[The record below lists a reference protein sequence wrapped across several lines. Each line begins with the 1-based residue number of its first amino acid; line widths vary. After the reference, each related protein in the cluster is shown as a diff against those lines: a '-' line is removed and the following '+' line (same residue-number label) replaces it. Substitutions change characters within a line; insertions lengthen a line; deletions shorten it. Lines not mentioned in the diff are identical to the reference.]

1 MENPNEKNKIKV
13 IEINNINFN
22 EEKEINLINVNIKKE
37 KLKLEY
43 KKIYISNFFL
53 YFDDFITKNKYE
65 NLSKLICKNLKNFN
79 INFQEIFQNLK
90 ILKILY
96 NLFPINFNEQKNF
109 KNLTDLYL
117 NNLNLNNKTFI
128 NFFAL
133 LTQNNHIVQN
143 LEILSLKNN
152 ELTCID
158 LYNESIKLNRLICFE
173 NMYELNFENNKI
185 YYFSSKTLKIF
196 PNTKIL
202 NLYNNNFSFSEN
214 FLELYKYYKNKIVI
228 FITGN
233 IYFHIKSNRDFY
245 IDYLNELLP
254 NFNFHLP
261 YLKLNYLYT
270 KFEINKINFIQLNN
284 KYTDCLK
291 EIYFSNC
298 NITNEILIKLL
309 NNNLSK
315 CNNLKKIIFCNNL
328 IDDNIFFELNK
339 NEIYKQF
346 KNLIL
351 IDFSGNSKI
360 TLNDV
365 FNFIK
370 FINNFIS
377 LKKLYLFQTN
387 FEKYF
392 LKFLDIKNY
401 LIKKNIIRQI
411 SKNYEQLIN
420 ALNEKKNLIIYIS
433 NIFMNS
439 LNIEEIKTNLN
450 YIFSVFEI
458 IKFF

>member
-315 CNNLKKIIFCNNL
+315 CDNLKKIYFCNNL
-328 IDDNIFFELNK
+328 LDDNIFFELNK
-339 NEIYKQF
+339 NEIYKLF

>member
-1 MENPNEKNKIKV
+1 MENSNENNIIKV
-13 IEINNINFN
+13 IEINNNNFN
-22 EEKEINLINVNIKKE
+22 EEKDINNLNVNIKKD
-37 KLKLEY
+37 KIKLEY
-43 KKIYISNFFL
+43 KKIYISNF
-53 YFDDFITKNKYE
+53 YINNEDFITNNKYE
-65 NLSKLICKNLKNFN
+65 NLSKLICKNLKNFD
-79 INFQEIFQNLK
+79 INFQEKFQNLK

-96 NLFPINFNEQKNF
+96 YLFPINFNEQKNF
-109 KNLTDLYL
+109 KNLTELYL

-128 NFFAL
+128 NFFGL
-133 LTQNNHIVQN
+133 LSKNNQIVQN

-202 NLYNNNFSFSEN
+202 NLYNNNFSFSDN

-270 KFEINKINFIQLNN
+270 KFEINKINLLQLNN
-284 KYTDCLK
+284 KYIDCLY
-291 EIYFSNC
+291 EINFSNC

-309 NNNLSK
+309 NNNFSN
-315 CNNLKKIIFCNNL
+315 CVNLKKIFFCNNL

-339 NEIYKQF
+339 NEIYKQL

-351 IDFSGNSKI
+351 IDFSGNLKI

-370 FINNFIS
+370 FINNFIC

-387 FEKYF
+387 FEKFF
-392 LKFLDIKNY
+392 LKFIDIKNY
-401 LIKKNIIRQI
+401 QIKKNIIRQI

-420 ALNEKKNLIIYIS
+420 ALNEKKKLIIYIS

-439 LNIEEIKTNLN
+439 INIDEIKTNLN
-450 YIFSVFEI
+450 YIFCVFEI
-458 IKFF
+458 IKIF

>member
-1 MENPNEKNKIKV
+1 MENSNENNKIKV

-22 EEKEINLINVNIKKE
+22 EEKDINLLNVNIKKE
-37 KLKLEY
+37 KIKLEY
-43 KKIYISNFFL
+43 KKIYINNFHINNE
-53 YFDDFITKNKYE
+53 DFITKNKYE
-65 NLSKLICKNLKNFN
+65 NLSKLICKNLKNFD
-79 INFQEIFQNLK
+79 INFQEKFQNLK

-96 NLFPINFNEQKNF
+96 YLFPINFNEQKNF
-109 KNLTDLYL
+109 KNLTELYL

-128 NFFAL
+128 NFFGL
-133 LTQNNHIVQN
+133 LSKNNQIVQN

-214 FLELYKYYKNKIVI
+214 FLELYKYYKNRIVI

-245 IDYLNELLP
+245 INYLNELLP

-284 KYTDCLK
+284 KYMDCLK

-315 CNNLKKIIFCNNL
+315 CDNLKKIYFCNNL

-439 LNIEEIKTNLN
+439 LNIDEIKTNLN

>member
-22 EEKEINLINVNIKKE
+22 EEKDINLINVNIKKE

-328 IDDNIFFELNK
+328 LDDNIFFELNK
-339 NEIYKQF
+339 NEIYKLF

-439 LNIEEIKTNLN
+439 LNIDEIKTNLN

>member
-1 MENPNEKNKIKV
+1 MENSNENNKIKV

-22 EEKEINLINVNIKKE
+22 EEKDINLLNVNIKKE
-37 KLKLEY
+37 KIKLEY
-43 KKIYISNFFL
+43 KKIYINNFHINNE
-53 YFDDFITKNKYE
+53 DFITKNKYE
-65 NLSKLICKNLKNFN
+65 NLSKLICKNLKYFD
-79 INFQEIFQNLK
+79 INFQEKFQNLK

-96 NLFPINFNEQKNF
+96 YLFPINFNEQKNF
-109 KNLTDLYL
+109 KHLTELYL

-128 NFFAL
+128 NFFGL
-133 LTQNNHIVQN
+133 LSKNNQIVQN

-202 NLYNNNFSFSEN
+202 NLYNNNFSFSDN
-214 FLELYKYYKNKIVI
+214 FLELYKYYKNRIVI

-284 KYTDCLK
+284 KYIDCLK

-315 CNNLKKIIFCNNL
+315 CDNLKKIYFCNNL

-439 LNIEEIKTNLN
+439 LNIDEIKTNLN

>member
-1 MENPNEKNKIKV
+1 MENSNENNIIKV
-13 IEINNINFN
+13 IEINNNNFN
-22 EEKEINLINVNIKKE
+22 EEKDINNLNVNIKKD
-37 KLKLEY
+37 KIKLEY
-43 KKIYISNFFL
+43 KKIYISNF
-53 YFDDFITKNKYE
+53 YINNEDFITKNKYE
-65 NLSKLICKNLKNFN
+65 NLSKLICKNLKNFD
-79 INFQEIFQNLK
+79 INFQAIFPNLK
-90 ILKILY
+90 TLKILY
-96 NLFPINFNEQKNF
+96 NLFPINFDEQKNL
-109 KNLTDLYL
+109 KNLTELYL

-128 NFFAL
+128 NFFIL
-133 LTQNNHIVQN
+133 LIKNDQIVKN

-158 LYNESIKLNRLICFE
+158 FYNDIIKFNKLICFE
-173 NMYELNFENNKI
+173 NMFELNFENNKL
-185 YYFSSKTLKIF
+185 YYFSPDIIKIF

-214 FLELYKYYKNKIVI
+214 FLDLYKFYKNKIVI

-233 IYFHIKSNRDFY
+233 MYFHIKSNRDFY
-245 IDYLNELLP
+245 IDYLNEILP
-254 NFNFHLP
+254 NFNFHIP

-270 KFEINKINFIQLNN
+270 KFEINKINLLQLNN
-284 KYTDCLK
+284 KYIDCLY
-291 EIYFSNC
+291 EINFSNC

-309 NNNLSK
+309 NNNFSN
-315 CNNLKKIIFCNNL
+315 CVNLKKIFFCNNL

-339 NEIYKQF
+339 NEIYKQL

-351 IDFSGNSKI
+351 IDFSGNLKI

-370 FINNFIS
+370 FINNFIC

-387 FEKYF
+387 FEKFF
-392 LKFLDIKNY
+392 LKFIDIKNY
-401 LIKKNIIRQI
+401 QIKKNIIRQI

-420 ALNEKKNLIIYIS
+420 ALNEKKKLIIYIS

-439 LNIEEIKTNLN
+439 LNIDEIKTNLN

-458 IKFF
+458 IKIF

>member
-202 NLYNNNFSFSEN
+202 NLYNNNFSFSDN

-245 IDYLNELLP
+245 IDYLNEILP
-254 NFNFHLP
+254 NFNFHIP

-270 KFEINKINFIQLNN
+270 KFEINKINLLQLNN
-284 KYTDCLK
+284 KYIDCLY
-291 EIYFSNC
+291 EINFSNC

-309 NNNLSK
+309 NNNFSN
-315 CNNLKKIIFCNNL
+315 CVNLKKIFFCNNL

>member
-1 MENPNEKNKIKV
+1 M
-13 IEINNINFN
+13 
-22 EEKEINLINVNIKKE
+22 
-37 KLKLEY
+37 
-43 KKIYISNFFL
+43 
-53 YFDDFITKNKYE
+53 
-65 NLSKLICKNLKNFN
+65 
-79 INFQEIFQNLK
+79 Q
-90 ILKILY
+90 
-96 NLFPINFNEQKNF
+96 
-109 KNLTDLYL
+109 LYL
-117 NNLNLNNKTFI
+117 YHSY
-128 NFFAL
+128 AL
-133 LTQNNHIVQN
+133 AA
-143 LEILSLKNN
+143 
-152 ELTCID
+152 
-158 LYNESIKLNRLICFE
+158 Y
-173 NMYELNFENNKI
+173 I
-185 YYFSSKTLKIF
+185 YMFH
-196 PNTKIL
+196 
-202 NLYNNNFSFSEN
+202 FSFSDN

-254 NFNFHLP
+254 KFNFHLP

-284 KYTDCLK
+284 KYIDCLK

-315 CNNLKKIIFCNNL
+315 CDNLKKIYFCNNL

>member
-1 MENPNEKNKIKV
+1 MENSNENNKIKV

-22 EEKEINLINVNIKKE
+22 EEKDINLLNVNIKKE
-37 KLKLEY
+37 KIKLEY
-43 KKIYISNFFL
+43 KKIYINNFHINNE
-53 YFDDFITKNKYE
+53 DFITKNKYE
-65 NLSKLICKNLKNFN
+65 NLSKLICKNLKNFD
-79 INFQEIFQNLK
+79 INFQEKFQNLK

-96 NLFPINFNEQKNF
+96 YLFPINFNEQKNF
-109 KNLTDLYL
+109 KNLTELYL

-128 NFFAL
+128 NFFGL
-133 LTQNNHIVQN
+133 LSKNNQIVQN

-202 NLYNNNFSFSEN
+202 NLYNNNFSFSDN
-214 FLELYKYYKNKIVI
+214 FLELYKYYKNRIVI

-284 KYTDCLK
+284 KYIDCLK

-315 CNNLKKIIFCNNL
+315 CDNLKKIYFCNNL

-439 LNIEEIKTNLN
+439 LNIDEIKTNLN

>member
-1 MENPNEKNKIKV
+1 MENSNENNKIKV

-22 EEKEINLINVNIKKE
+22 EEKDINLLNVNIKKE
-37 KLKLEY
+37 KIKLEY
-43 KKIYISNFFL
+43 KKIYINNFHINNE
-53 YFDDFITKNKYE
+53 DFITKNKYE
-65 NLSKLICKNLKNFN
+65 NLSKLICKNLKNFD
-79 INFQEIFQNLK
+79 INFQEKFQNLK

-96 NLFPINFNEQKNF
+96 YLFPINFNEQKNF
-109 KNLTDLYL
+109 KNLTELYL

-128 NFFAL
+128 NFFGL
-133 LTQNNHIVQN
+133 LSKNNQIVQN

-202 NLYNNNFSFSEN
+202 NLYNNNFSFSDN
-214 FLELYKYYKNKIVI
+214 FLELYKYYKNRIVI

-284 KYTDCLK
+284 KYMDCLK

-315 CNNLKKIIFCNNL
+315 CDNLKKIYFCNNL